1 MTATVT
7 RLDAQR
13 PARQPGILARLRNR
27 FRALLPE
34 PAVAPLNLTLLGK
47 IIEAHA
53 DAEPVSPAFDLAA
66 LDLAAANRLI
76 LRTRDGRRARV
87 KHVDYLALS
96 DSDPRPVQGEI
107 ELVDRVTNHTVWV
120 EASWFSDGAYCYFE
134 HAWDLVSVETITCVQ
149 CGCDDFHACRTPMGP
164 CAWVT
169 IEANGRDGLCSGCAG
184 VAA

>member
-13 PARQPGILARLRNR
+13 PARQPGFLARLRDR

-34 PAVAPLNLTLLGK
+34 APAPAPAPFPVRLR
-47 IIEAHA
+47 
-53 DAEPVSPAFDLAA
+53 EPQAALDEAA

-87 KHVDYLALS
+87 KHVDHLALS

-107 ELVDRVTNHTVWV
+107 ELVDRVTSHTVWV

-149 CGCDDFHACRTPMGP
+149 CGCDDFHACVTPMGP

-169 IEANGRDGLCSGCAG
+169 VEANGRDGLCSGCAG

>member
-13 PARQPGILARLRNR
+13 PARQSGFLARLRDR

-34 PAVAPLNLTLLGK
+34 ATAPAPLPF
-47 IIEAHA
+47 
-53 DAEPVSPAFDLAA
+53 PVRLRAPEVALDLAA
-66 LDLAAANRLI
+66 LDVAAANRLV

-87 KHVDYLALS
+87 KHVDHLALS

-107 ELVDRVTNHTVWV
+107 ELVDRITSHTVWV

-134 HAWDLVSVETITCVQ
+134 HAWDLVSVETITCTG
-149 CGCDDFHACRTPMGP
+149 CGCDDFHACTTPMGP

-169 IEANGRDGLCSGCAG
+169 VEANGRDGLCSGCAG

>member
-13 PARQPGILARLRNR
+13 PARQPGFLARLRDR

-34 PAVAPLNLTLLGK
+34 GSAPVPAPFPLRLRAP
-47 IIEAHA
+47 EAA
-53 DAEPVSPAFDLAA
+53 LDLAA
-66 LDLAAANRLI
+66 LDVAAANRLI

-87 KHVDYLALS
+87 KHVDLDALS
-96 DSDPRPVQGEI
+96 DADPRPVQGEI
-107 ELVDRVTNHTVWV
+107 EWVDRVTGHTSWL
-120 EASWFSDGAYCYFE
+120 ESSWFSDGAYCYFE
-134 HAWDLVSVETITCVQ
+134 HAWDLVSVETIACVQ
-149 CGCDDFHACRTPMGP
+149 CGCDDFHACATPIGP

-169 IEANGRDGLCSGCAG
+169 VEANGREGLCSGCAG